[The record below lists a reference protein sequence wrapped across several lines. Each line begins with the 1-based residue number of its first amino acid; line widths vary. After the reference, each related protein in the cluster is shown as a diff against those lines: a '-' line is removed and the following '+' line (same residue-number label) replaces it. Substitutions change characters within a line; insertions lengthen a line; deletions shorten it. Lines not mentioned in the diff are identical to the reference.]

1 MQKVVTL
8 RHKTMQKVAK
18 PQRFNLQKVA
28 INKGLNLQK
37 VVNMLKRKVLSAIE
51 EWHKSGCRKALLL
64 TGARQVGKTTSVR
77 EFATQHYHHFVEI
90 NFVRQPIAQQAF
102 SGNLDTKTII
112 TNLSAMGFG
121 PFVEGKTLVFFDEI
135 QECPNARTAIKF
147 LVEEHLYDYI
157 ESGSLL
163 GINYKPIPSYPVGYE
178 EEIPMYPLDFEE
190 FLWANRLPDSVYEV
204 LRNSYENESPV
215 PDFLHQQVSQY
226 YRQYLAVGGMPEA
239 VQAFVTTPD
248 FRAVEKVHRSILTTY
263 RADITQYA
271 GKDQIFVKRV
281 FDAIPSE
288 LAKEDKRFILAD
300 LEKGASRR
308 KYEDPTQ
315 WLIDAGIAYYS
326 FNTSAFE
333 LPFEATENRKLYKL
347 YMSDTGLLGSVL
359 LKGIQFQVLNGD
371 ISVNEG
377 ALTENFVACVL
388 ASKGKSLHY
397 YDKNSRQELDFII
410 EEHNKITVIEVKSG
424 DRYRKHASLDAAIT
438 NFPDKIHR
446 SVVLSKF
453 NVSKKDGILYLPLY
467 MAMFI

>member
-1 MQKVVTL
+1 
-8 RHKTMQKVAK
+8 
-18 PQRFNLQKVA
+18 
-28 INKGLNLQK
+28 
-37 VVNMLKRKVLSAIE
+37 MLKRKVVSLIE
-51 EWHKSGCRKALLL
+51 EWYQAGHQKALLL
-64 TGARQVGKTTSVR
+64 TGARQVGKTTAVR
-77 EFATQHYHHFVEI
+77 EFAKQTYTHFVEV
-90 NFVRQPIAQQAF
+90 NFVKQPIAQQAF
-102 SGNLDTKTII
+102 DGNLDTKTII

-121 PFVEGKTLVFFDEI
+121 PFVEGKTLLFLDEI

-163 GINYKPIPSYPVGYE
+163 GINYKPVPSYPVGYE
-178 EEIPMYPLDFEE
+178 EELPMFPLDFEE
-190 FLWANRLPDSVYEV
+190 FLWANGVMEQVIDVVRE
-204 LRNSYENESPV
+204 SYQNETPV
-215 PDFLHQQVSQY
+215 PDFIHQQMSHY

-239 VQAFVTTPD
+239 VQTFVTKPD

-271 GKDQIFVKRV
+271 GKDQVLVKRV

-347 YMSDTGLLGSVL
+347 YMVDTGLLGCVL

-388 ASKGKSLHY
+388 ASKDISLHY
-397 YDKNSRQELDFII
+397 YDKNSKQELDFII
-410 EEHNKITVIEVKSG
+410 EEQGKITVIEVKSG
-424 DRYRKHASLDAAIT
+424 EKYKKHASLDAAMASHQ
-438 NFPDKIHR
+438 DKIQR
-446 SVVLSKF
+446 GIVLSRF
-453 NVSKKDGILYLPLY
+453 NVSRKDGILYLPLY